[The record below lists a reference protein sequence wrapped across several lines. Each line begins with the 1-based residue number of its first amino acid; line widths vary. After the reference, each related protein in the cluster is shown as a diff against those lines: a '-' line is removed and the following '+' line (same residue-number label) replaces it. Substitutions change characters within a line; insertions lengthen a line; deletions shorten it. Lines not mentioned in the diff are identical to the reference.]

1 LPFRIRVGEV
11 EYVVDLP
18 AYAIPYVNL
27 LGNGLAGNPQNLGS
41 AKQLAEDLKTAIE
54 ELDKFITPKP
64 REEHRFELIFKL
76 IAEVGNE
83 IRRAVK
89 AAGFSTESTETR

>member
-1 LPFRIRVGEV
+1 MPFRIRVGEA
-11 EYVVDLP
+11 EYTIDLP

-27 LGNGLAGNPQNLGS
+27 LGNGLAGNPQDLRS
-41 AKQLAEDLKTAIE
+41 ARQLVEDLKTAIE

-64 REEHRFELIFKL
+64 SEEHRFELIFKL

-83 IRRAVK
+83 IRRAVR